1 LLFADEVPDDQSDKA
16 HAKRKKREH
25 HQDSNVLRLSDD
37 TVWISFASCAGESQH
52 GVKRERLKSENG
64 SDNDSARFSRE
75 IPSTVGDE
83 DETSPTSNRTQN
95 ANAEFSSD
103 SRLKTRPQPETAIT
117 KNCEEE
123 KDIVEVFQ

>member
-1 LLFADEVPDDQSDKA
+1 MFADEVPDDQSDEA

-25 HQDSNVLRLSDD
+25 HQDGNVLRLSDD

-52 GVKRERLKSENG
+52 GVKRELLKSENG
-64 SDNDSARFSRE
+64 SDDNSARFSRE
-75 IPSTVGDE
+75 IPSAVGDE
-83 DETSPTSNRTQN
+83 DKTSPASNRTQN

-103 SRLKTRPQPETAIT
+103 SRLKTRPQPETSIT